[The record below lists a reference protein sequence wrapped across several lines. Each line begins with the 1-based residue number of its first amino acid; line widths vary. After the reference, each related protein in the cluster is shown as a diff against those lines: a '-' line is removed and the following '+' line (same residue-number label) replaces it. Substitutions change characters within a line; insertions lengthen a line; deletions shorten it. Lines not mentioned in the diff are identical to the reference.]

1 MSHPERT
8 SVRSLL
14 LLPLLILTACAG
26 AVPAK
31 RAEAPAMSGSAP
43 GALEAGRSIVRTASV
58 EVERPDPA
66 QGPAQAAALAK
77 THGGYAQRVS
87 EESAMV
93 RVPAEAL
100 EGFLG
105 AVPALGTVE
114 KQTVTAEDVTEA
126 HQDLKVRLDNL
137 ERVRGRYLELL
148 QRAVTVEE
156 AVKVEREL
164 ERVTAEYESLK
175 ARLESLEGQVALAT
189 VYLEFRRPV
198 RPGPVGWVFYGLG
211 KAVKWLFIWD

>member
-1 MSHPERT
+1 MAS
-8 SVRSLL
+8 
-14 LLPLLILTACAG
+14 AG
-26 AVPAK
+26 
-31 RAEAPAMSGSAP
+31 SGNTP

-77 THGGYAQRVS
+77 THGGYAQRVGA
-87 EESAMV
+87 ESATV

-100 EGFLG
+100 EVFLG
-105 AVPALGTVE
+105 AVPALGRVE
-114 KQTVTAEDVTEA
+114 QQTVTAEDVTDA
-126 HQDLKVRLDNL
+126 HRDLKVRLDNL
-137 ERVRGRYLELL
+137 ARVRERYLELL

-175 ARLESLEGQVALAT
+175 ARLEALEGEVTLAT
-189 VYLEFRRPV
+189 VHLEFRRPV
-198 RPGPVGWVFYGLG
+198 RPGPVGWVFWGLG

>member
-1 MSHPERT
+1 
-8 SVRSLL
+8 VRLF
-14 LLPLLILTACAG
+14 LLIPLIALAACAS
-26 AVPAK
+26 AK
-31 RAEAPAMSGSAP
+31 APMRAEPSAGSGSAP
-43 GALEAGRSIVRTASV
+43 GALEVGRSIVRTATV
-58 EVERPDPA
+58 EVERPDPG
-66 QGPAQAAALAK
+66 QGPAQAAELAK

-87 EESAMV
+87 AESATV
-93 RVPAEAL
+93 RVPAERL

-105 AVPALGTVE
+105 AVPALGQVE
-114 KQTVTAEDVTEA
+114 QQTVTAEDVTEA

-137 ERVRGRYLELL
+137 TRARERYLELL

-189 VYLEFRRPV
+189 VHLEFRRPV
-198 RPGPVGWVFYGLG
+198 RPGPVGWVFWGLG

>member
-1 MSHPERT
+1 MRL
-8 SVRSLL
+8 LL
-14 LLPLLILTACAG
+14 LLPLIALTACATAG
-26 AVPAK
+26 LAK
-31 RAEAPAMSGSAP
+31 APMASAGSGNTP

-77 THGGYAQRVS
+77 THGGYAQRVGA
-87 EESAMV
+87 ESATV

-100 EGFLG
+100 EVFLG
-105 AVPALGTVE
+105 AVPALGRVE
-114 KQTVTAEDVTEA
+114 QQTVTAEDVTDA
-126 HQDLKVRLDNL
+126 HRDLKVRLDNL
-137 ERVRGRYLELL
+137 ARVRERYLELL

-175 ARLESLEGQVALAT
+175 ARLEALEGEVTLAT
-189 VYLEFRRPV
+189 VHLEFRRPV
-198 RPGPVGWVFYGLG
+198 RPGPVGWVFWGLG